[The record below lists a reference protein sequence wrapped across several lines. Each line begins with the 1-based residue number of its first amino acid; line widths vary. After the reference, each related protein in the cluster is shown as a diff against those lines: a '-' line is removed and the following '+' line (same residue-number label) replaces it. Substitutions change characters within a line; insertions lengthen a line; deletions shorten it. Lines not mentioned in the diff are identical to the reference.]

1 METVIHNGLTY
12 KMGAH
17 NKPYYFDTLRKDWI
31 RDVGVSGEFI
41 SRLLNIRK
49 GVESLTSMPE
59 STLGERAKLLRDLT
73 GLTQMELAEKVGVKK
88 DTIEKLEANMYKVLG
103 GRAQS
108 AYMKYFGIT
117 RSWLVSGVLK

>member
-59 STLGERAKLLRDLT
+59 STLGLSIPQAERALQFPPQLAAFIPLLPLRSL
-73 GLTQMELAEKVGVKK
+73 V
-88 DTIEKLEANMYKVLG
+88 YP
-103 GRAQS
+103 RQS
-108 AYMKYFGIT
+108 GP
-117 RSWLVSGVLK
+117 